1 MIINY
6 KVIGI
11 LKKYID
17 DAEGSIEIK
26 EIIKIRDVIK
36 NLSLPEEKIKIILVD
51 GIMKKADVSI
61 KNDNKEITFIPFV
74 SGG

>member
-26 EIIKIRDVIK
+26 EIIKIILIINLLIK
-36 NLSLPEEKIKIILVD
+36 
-51 GIMKKADVSI
+51 
-61 KNDNKEITFIPFV
+61 
-74 SGG
+74 